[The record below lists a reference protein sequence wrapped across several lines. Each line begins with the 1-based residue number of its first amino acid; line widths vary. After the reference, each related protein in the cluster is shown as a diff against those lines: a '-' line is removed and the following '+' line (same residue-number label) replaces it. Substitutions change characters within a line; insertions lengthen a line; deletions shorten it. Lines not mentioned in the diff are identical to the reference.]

1 MLGRVGLKRNE
12 EADELEG
19 KEQPLLLLGL
29 NLSVD
34 WETCSSKMKQK
45 GGRSEEIKTLKVYW
59 RTETGQE
66 TILGN
71 FDRSRS

>member
-12 EADELEG
+12 EADKLVRKG
-19 KEQPLLLLGL
+19 PLLGL

-34 WETCSSKMKQK
+34 WETCSSKMNQK
-45 GGRSEEIKTLKVYW
+45 GGTNEEITTLKVYW
-59 RTETGQE
+59 RTETGQG

-71 FDRSRS
+71 LNRSRS